1 MRHDCYLGMRPGD
14 LDGKPYAKYWQPE
27 MAPLPEPAAQAILEG
42 PVSSDLGFAHE
53 QAGQLLEPGYLPLET
68 GYTRLDNGQLFVAVL
83 TPMPG
88 VTGAM
93 IDWWFAWHG
102 AEKERYKLWHPR
114 AHVRA
119 TMDKNL
125 GDVSDLTDRQKY
137 VGNIS
142 YVDEYIGC
150 TYHYISIAFHPPGE
164 NYLDESKFGQA
175 NVATAVCARVGF
187 MGKPVD
193 FARLIHLIRETEQGC
208 EMRSRFWLGDVGL
221 RFLTKSSLLN
231 RLLGSRPVAKRAAA
245 QAMAR
250 DLLVHCAMEMQHLA
264 GFLPDLYRDYHAN
277 EPVSGRVR
285 LSDSGRHPISA
296 VGPDSMVRSSLHSD
310 RC

>member
-1 MRHDCYLGMRPGD
+1 MRHDCYLGMRSGD
-14 LDGKPYAKYWQPE
+14 LDGKPYAKYWQPD
-27 MAPLPEPAAQAILEG
+27 MAPLREPVAQAILEG
-42 PVSSDLGFAHE
+42 PVSSDLGFVHE
-53 QAGQLLEPGYLPLET
+53 QAAELLQPGYLPLET

-83 TPMPG
+83 TPMPR

-119 TMDKNL
+119 TMEQKL
-125 GDVSDLTDRQKY
+125 SDVPGLTDRQKY
-137 VGNIS
+137 VGNVS

-150 TYHYISIAFHPPGE
+150 TYHHISIAFRSPGE
-164 NYLDESKFGQA
+164 NHLDESKFKQA
-175 NVATAVCARVGF
+175 NVTTAVCARVGF
-187 MGKPVD
+187 FGKPVD

-208 EMRSRFWLGDVGL
+208 EMRSRFWLGDVEL
-221 RFLTKSSLLN
+221 RSLSKKSLVN
-231 RLLGSRPVAKRAAA
+231 RILGSRAVAKRAAA

-264 GFLPDLYRDYHAN
+264 GFLPDLYRDYHAG
-277 EPVSGRVR
+277 EPVSDRNR
-285 LSDSGRHPISA
+285 PSDSGQHSISA
-296 VGPDSMVRSSLHSD
+296 AEQEPMARNSVPGDK
-310 RC
+310 C

>member
-14 LDGKPYAKYWQPE
+14 LDGKPYAKYWRPD
-27 MAPLPEPAAQAILEG
+27 MAPLSEPATQAILEG
-42 PVSSDLGFAHE
+42 PVSSDLGFVHE

-114 AHVRA
+114 AHMRA
-119 TMDKNL
+119 TMDKKL
-125 GDVSDLTDRQKY
+125 SEVSNLTDRQKY

-150 TYHYISIAFHPPGE
+150 TYHRVSIAFRPPGE
-164 NYLDESKFGQA
+164 NYLDESKFKQA

-187 MGKPVD
+187 MGRPVD

-208 EMRSRFWLGDVGL
+208 EMRSRFWLGDVEIRSLPKRG
-221 RFLTKSSLLN
+221 LLN
-231 RLLGSRPVAKRAAA
+231 RLLGSRAVAKRAAE

-264 GFLPDLYRDYHAN
+264 GFLPDLYRDYHAG
-277 EPVSGRVR
+277 EPVLDSHRQ
-285 LSDSGRHPISA
+285 SDSN
-296 VGPDSMVRSSLHSD
+296 LHSVSAGEQEPMGRNSVQRG